1 MKKLN
6 LQDILDNTQ
15 ELKQKKI
22 WYIAVIGRPNTGK
35 STFLNTLIEQKISI
49 TTNIPQTTRKK
60 ILAIYNDNDS
70 QIIFFDTPW
79 IHKSEKSFNEEINAQ
94 AISSLKDSDK
104 VIYFIDSSRKWWEE
118 ERYIE
123 SILDSI
129 STPIIKVY
137 TKADLRPEITIPD
150 NSHMIS
156 SNTKQWFSELLTEI
170 KKDLKV
176 DITPFPEDHYT
187 SQGMHFRTWE
197 IVREKLFNHTKE
209 ELPHSTFIWVEEI
222 EDKPNILKIVAYIYT
237 ETESQKYIVIWK
249 WWSLVSLI
257 WKEARIEL
265 EKIFDKKVFLALRV
279 KSKKWWR
286 KDEKLVKKILS

>member
-6 LQDILDNTQ
+6 LQDILDNTS
-15 ELKQKKI
+15 ELKEKKI

-35 STFLNTLIEQKISI
+35 STFLNTLIGQKISI
-49 TTNIPQTTRKK
+49 TTNVPQTTRKK
-60 ILAIYNDNDS
+60 ILAIYNDEES

-123 SILDSI
+123 SILENI

-137 TKADLRPEITIPD
+137 TKADLKPEIVIPD

-156 SNTKQWFSELLTEI
+156 SNTKQWFSQLLTEI
-170 KKDLKV
+170 KKDLKE

-187 SQGMHFRTWE
+187 SQGMHFRIWE

-265 EKIFDKKVFLALRV
+265 EEIFDKKVFLALRV